1 MRDKA
6 LQKAIK
12 AAKGVRAL
20 ARAIGID
27 HAAVS
32 RWTHVPGERLFAVS
46 RATGIPP
53 EKLRPDLF
61 KED

>member
-12 AAKGVRAL
+12 IMGGVRAL
-20 ARAIGID
+20 ARSIGID

-32 RWTHVPGERLFAVS
+32 RWTRVPAERLFAVS

-61 KED
+61 RED